1 MSKGHQD
8 EAHSASKDCF
18 LNGCYFAMISTE
30 LATLFYRA
38 EKSLTLAHSSA
49 VMAVHRIEVV
59 EYWLDDDVALALQDL
74 MVHLVSCMNMHLAV
88 DHKPSMG
95 KAN

>member
-1 MSKGHQD
+1 
-8 EAHSASKDCF
+8 
-18 LNGCYFAMISTE
+18 
-30 LATLFYRA
+30 
-38 EKSLTLAHSSA
+38 
-49 VMAVHRIEVV
+49 MAAHRIEVV

-74 MVHLVSCMNMHLAV
+74 MVHLVSCKNMHLVA